1 MKPVAIAREANRGVA
16 AKIIGRCRVV
26 LDVPRHEMPIDI
38 GVVEKKNGV
47 VGTSPHV
54 GKITI
59 GGNGHERVVSD
70 ASDPSIDGARAS
82 GTVGSTK
89 RGARQAVM
97 CPVGWHGHGIGRK
110 ADIAWQRVR
119 RVPYAAEP
127 TVGHGVH
134 SGVNAR
140 IPAERKEGGGED
152 INNMILI
159 FLIVVLVRKEE
170 DEEEEHKEEEE
181 WSLKRELQS
190 CVYQSKNM
198 GGSKHRF
205 QAWV

>member
-1 MKPVAIAREANRGVA
+1 MAIARETNRGVTT
-16 AKIIGRCRVV
+16 KVIGRSRVM
-26 LDVPRHEMPIDI
+26 LDVPHHEMPIDI
-38 GVVEKKNGV
+38 CVVEKKNGV
-47 VGTSPHV
+47 VGTSPNV

-97 CPVGWHGHGIGRK
+97 CPVGRHGHGIGRK

-119 RVPYAAEP
+119 RVPYSTEP

-134 SGVNAR
+134 GGVNAR
-140 IPAERKEGGGED
+140 IPAEKRRAGGQ
-152 INNMILI
+152 
-159 FLIVVLVRKEE
+159 K
-170 DEEEEHKEEEE
+170 
-181 WSLKRELQS
+181 
-190 CVYQSKNM
+190 
-198 GGSKHRF
+198 
-205 QAWV
+205 